1 MSWMSH
7 YAENFVERWRDEE
20 VSDMHEFEGKFIH
33 ATDSA
38 ALIDVDG
45 REVWFPL
52 QQIELEGYVI
62 DYAMGDDV
70 EFKVPEWLAVQKG
83 LF

>member
-1 MSWMSH
+1 MNGMQ
-7 YAENFVERWRDEE
+7 D
-20 VSDMHEFEGKFIH
+20 FEGKFIL

-45 REVWFPL
+45 RQVWFPL

-62 DYAMGDDV
+62 DYGMGDDV